1 MLPNLPKG
9 YRVAGIACGLKPSH
23 KLDLSLI
30 VSDHPATAAGVY
42 TQNLVCAAP
51 VTFDRSVT
59 PAEDVRMV
67 LINAGIANACT
78 GERGLEDA
86 RAMADAV
93 LDAVP
98 PQEGFKR
105 GQALVMSTGVIGH
118 FLPMDTLKA
127 GITNIVKELG
137 TSQECIHNA
146 VTAILTTDTHEKV
159 ASATVEINGKKAT
172 IWGMAKGAGM
182 IGPNMATMLITVISD
197 LAINAT
203 MAQAALKDVAE
214 RTFNCISVD
223 GHMSTND
230 TLVFLANG
238 MSDVMIGN
246 NEQFEIFKQG
256 LYDVCETLAR
266 EIPNDGEGAFHL
278 VTLNVEGLKTRDD
291 ARKIAKQIAES
302 PLVKTAI
309 HGADPNWGRIVS
321 AAGYAGV
328 PFNPDNVNLWVN
340 GFKLFENG
348 APAPFDAKE
357 VSRSMADNR
366 EVEIILT
373 FKEGSESIRFW
384 TTDLSEEYIHINA
397 DYTT

>member
-9 YRVAGIACGLKPSH
+9 YRAAGIACGLKASK

-51 VTFDRSVT
+51 VTFDRAVT
-59 PAEDVRMV
+59 PADNVRMV

-78 GERGLEDA
+78 GQRGLDDT

-98 PQEGFKR
+98 AEDGFER
-105 GQALVMSTGVIGH
+105 GQALIMSTGVIGH
-118 FLPMDTLKA
+118 FLPMDIVRSGINKIA
-127 GITNIVKELG
+127 GELG
-137 TSQECIHNA
+137 TSQEHIRNA

-159 ASATVEINGKKAT
+159 ASCTIDFNGKKAT

-182 IGPNMATMLITVISD
+182 IGPNMATMLITIISD
-197 LAINAT
+197 IAIAAPA
-203 MAQAALKDVAE
+203 AQSILKEVAE
-214 RTFNCISVD
+214 STFNCISVD

-238 MSDVMIGN
+238 MSDVIVAN
-246 NEQFEIFKQG
+246 NEQLEVFKQG
-256 LYDVCETLAR
+256 LYDVCEDLAR
-266 EIPNDGEGAFHL
+266 AIPNDGEGAFHL
-278 VTLNVEGLKTRDD
+278 VTLNISGLKSKQD
-291 ARKIAKQIAES
+291 ARKIAKCVAES

-328 PFNPDNVNLWVN
+328 PFNPNRVNLWVN
-340 GFKLFENG
+340 DFKLFENG
-348 APAPFDAKE
+348 APLEFDAAV
-357 VSRSMADNR
+357 VSKSIAENR
-366 EVEIILT
+366 EVVVELT
-373 FKEGSESIRFW
+373 FNEGDESLRFW

>member
-9 YRVAGIACGLKPSH
+9 YKAAGIACGLKASK

-30 VSDHPATAAGVY
+30 VSDHLATAAGVY

-51 VTFDRSVT
+51 VIYDRAIT
-59 PAEDVRMV
+59 PSENVRMV
-67 LINAGIANACT
+67 LINAGVANACT
-78 GERGLEDA
+78 GERGLEDTCS
-86 RAMADAV
+86 MAKAV
-93 LDAVP
+93 LEAVP
-98 PQEGFKR
+98 PEPETPS
-105 GQALVMSTGVIGH
+105 GQAIIMSTGVIGH
-118 FLPMDTLKA
+118 FLPMDTIRA
-127 GITNIVKELG
+127 GIKKIAGELG
-137 TSQECIHNA
+137 DSQEHIRNA

-159 ASATVEINGKKAT
+159 ASCTLNFNGKQAT

-182 IGPNMATMLITVISD
+182 IGPNMATMLITILSD
-197 LAINAT
+197 IAIAAPVAQT
-203 MAQAALKDVAE
+203 MLKEVAD

-230 TLVFLANG
+230 TLVLLANG
-238 MSDVMIGN
+238 ASDVIIAN
-246 NEQFEIFKQG
+246 NEQLEVFRQG
-256 LYDVCETLAR
+256 LYDVCETLSR

-278 VTLNVEGLKTRDD
+278 VTLNVSGLKSKAD
-291 ARKIAKQIAES
+291 ARKIAKSIAES

-328 PFNPDNVNLWVN
+328 PFNPDKVNLWVN
-340 GFKLFENG
+340 DVKLFENG
-348 APAPFDAKE
+348 APIPFDAKA
-357 VSRSMADNR
+357 VSVSIRDNR
-366 EVEIILT
+366 EVLVNIT
-373 FKEGSESIRFW
+373 FDEGNESLRFW

>member
-1 MLPNLPKG
+1 MLPTLPKG

-30 VSDHPATAAGVY
+30 VSDHHATAAGVY

-51 VTFDRSVT
+51 VTYDKSIT
-59 PAEDVRMV
+59 PADDVRMV

-86 RAMADAV
+86 RVMAETV

-98 PQEGFKR
+98 PEKNVGR
-105 GQALVMSTGVIGH
+105 GRALVMSTGVIGH
-118 FLPMDTLKA
+118 FLPMDILKK
-127 GITNIVKELG
+127 GINDIVKELG
-137 TSQECIHNA
+137 TNQDCIHNA

-159 ASATVEINGKKAT
+159 ASATVEINGKKGT

-197 LAINAT
+197 LAIPAQ
-203 MAQAALKDVAE
+203 MAQSALEDVAN

-238 MSDVMIGN
+238 MSDVIIGN
-246 NEQFEIFKQG
+246 NEQYEVFKQG

-278 VTLNVEGLKTRDD
+278 VTLNVEGLKTRED

-328 PFNPDNVNLWVN
+328 PFDPNKVNLWVN

-348 APAPFDAKE
+348 APVAFDAKV
-357 VSRSMADNR
+357 VSKSMAENR

-373 FKEGSESIRFW
+373 FKEGTQSIRFW